1 MRMSRSTFWLSWIPG
16 TYSIIYNMVNR
27 DESDKLAKYLADVR
41 YKENNYFEANNLM
54 ASSSLEW
61 VIKGLKSRLETCMN
75 AESGV
80 CDIWYLE
87 SHSDCLLLMNLIY
100 EYSADP
106 LYDAKLK

>member
-1 MRMSRSTFWLSWIPG
+1 MDNKVNSNKADQLA
-16 TYSIIYNMVNR
+16 TYLLDRRYQECNYYQA
-27 DESDKLAKYLADVR
+27 DKFIAR
-41 YKENNYFEANNLM
+41 C
-54 ASSSLEW
+54 SLEW
-61 VIKGLKSRLETCMN
+61 VIKGLKSRLETCLN

-100 EYSADP
+100 EYSNDP

>member
-1 MRMSRSTFWLSWIPG
+1 
-16 TYSIIYNMVNR
+16 MVN
-27 DESDKLAKYLADVR
+27 SDKRDQLAKYLLDRRYEECNYYQADR
-41 YKENNYFEANNLM
+41 FIAQC
-54 ASSSLEW
+54 SLEW

-106 LYDAKLK
+106 LYAANLK

>member
-1 MRMSRSTFWLSWIPG
+1 MD
-16 TYSIIYNMVNR
+16 NKVN
-27 DESDKLAKYLADVR
+27 SDKADQLASYLLDRR
-41 YKENNYFEANNLM
+41 YQECNYFQADRFM
-54 ASSSLEW
+54 ARCSLEW
-61 VIKGLKSRLETCMN
+61 VIKGLKSRLETCLN

-100 EYSADP
+100 EYSGDP

>member
-1 MRMSRSTFWLSWIPG
+1 
-16 TYSIIYNMVNR
+16 MVN
-27 DESDKLAKYLADVR
+27 SDKRDQLAKYLLDRRYEECNYYQADR
-41 YKENNYFEANNLM
+41 FIAEC
-54 ASSSLEW
+54 SLEW
-61 VIKGLKSRLETCMN
+61 VIEGLKRRLETCLN

-106 LYDAKLK
+106 LYDAKL

>member
-1 MRMSRSTFWLSWIPG
+1 
-16 TYSIIYNMVNR
+16 MVN
-27 DESDKLAKYLADVR
+27 SDKRDQLAKYLLDRRYEECNYYQADR
-41 YKENNYFEANNLM
+41 FIAQC
-54 ASSSLEW
+54 SLEW
-61 VIKGLKSRLETCMN
+61 VIEGLKSRLETCMN